1 MFSKLIE
8 DDKEI
13 INFDFGDTPDKLKDK
28 YMDVFNEEEIVR
40 GNSF

>member
-13 INFDFGDTPDKLKDK
+13 IDFDFGDTPDKLKDK
-28 YMDVFNEEEIVR
+28 YMDVYKGVESEIL
-40 GNSF
+40 